1 MTVDRWGMDIGG
13 SPESIAAWN
22 EAWDRFL
29 HFTGDP
35 LELLTEANENDDDF
49 VMGSVLAAIYAVTA
63 GAPLDAPTI
72 VDSVARIEG
81 RSTPGLEKRHL
92 PPLRDL
98 VAGNF
103 TSAADQWALLGAYEG
118 DFVAYRFAHDVFLHV
133 GDATRRLDW
142 SEKTL
147 GHGTMPAGHTFIEGM
162 HSFALNEVGRF
173 DEARDFGE
181 RSLAADPLD
190 VWARHAL
197 AHVYEDTDDHVGP
210 FALMEATIAL
220 WEGQDALALHLWWHL
235 ALRYLAVG
243 RRDEALAL
251 YDTQRENAT
260 TPFRMCDMT
269 SLLWRLDLL
278 GHDTGDRWD
287 VLADRWAGV
296 AERHTCGFLDL
307 HAALTF
313 IRRPDHHG
321 ADVWFSGLAARP
333 NRGAEIDDIFESVT
347 KPLVAALRAADPDAL
362 DKLTPSLHRIGG
374 SNAQRRIISLTAG
387 AWR

>member
-1 MTVDRWGMDIGG
+1 MRPETSANGRSLPIHSTCGRDMRW
-13 SPESIAAWN
+13 
-22 EAWDRFL
+22 
-29 HFTGDP
+29 
-35 LELLTEANENDDDF
+35 LT
-49 VMGSVLAAIYAVTA
+49 STRT
-63 GAPLDAPTI
+63 PTI
-72 VDSVARIEG
+72 
-81 RSTPGLEKRHL
+81 
-92 PPLRDL
+92 
-98 VAGNF
+98 
-103 TSAADQWALLGAYEG
+103 TSA
-118 DFVAYRFAHDVFLHV
+118 
-133 GDATRRLDW
+133 
-142 SEKTL
+142 
-147 GHGTMPAGHTFIEGM
+147 
-162 HSFALNEVGRF
+162 
-173 DEARDFGE
+173 
-181 RSLAADPLD
+181 RSRSWKPRSA
-190 VWARHAL
+190 
-197 AHVYEDTDDHVGP
+197 
-210 FALMEATIAL
+210 

-260 TPFRMCDMT
+260 TLFRLCDMT

-296 AERHTCGFLDL
+296 AERHTCGFGSPCC
-307 HAALTF
+307 ATF

-321 ADVWFSGLAARP
+321 ADVWSRSAARP